1 MAEAPPPPSIPARL
15 IGTGARQVGRV
26 AGATGLDRA
35 LEEAIADAVVR
46 TVESPAFERALAEV
60 LEGPAVERAVEQAL
74 QSPAVERAVTE
85 AIDSEMIDR
94 VWARLL
100 ASPEAQK
107 LVERIAE
114 APEVRAAITQQGR
127 GLITD
132 FGRHIGEV
140 ARRIDDVVERWV
152 RRLTFREQRSGSTN
166 RAGVV
171 SRLLA
176 FVVDAAILN
185 GLVLGAGALAAFVIN
200 SIFGAN
206 THQEDPLVALG
217 LGTWALLAALYL
229 VTFWR
234 FEGETPGMRF
244 IGLNLEVDGIDEKYL
259 GLRKAIRRLVWLL
272 VSFVPL
278 LGIPLLG
285 IGRRDDRT
293 GLHDRRTGT
302 TVVYSGSG
310 GRAAPWSRLGVGKAG
325 PEAAHPRDVP
335 PADSASAGTP
345 GLRPG
350 PSPSPPRPPRSP

>member
-1 MAEAPPPPSIPARL
+1 MAEPPPSPSIPARL
-15 IGTGARQVGRV
+15 IGRGARQVTRV

-74 QSPAVERAVTE
+74 QSPAVERALTE

-100 ASPEAQK
+100 ASDEVQM

-127 GLITD
+127 GLISD
-132 FGRHIGEV
+132 VGRHIGEY
-140 ARRIDDVVERWV
+140 ARKVDDVIERIAK
-152 RRLTFREQRSGSTN
+152 RLTFARPRRAETN
-166 RAGVV
+166 RAGAF

-176 FVVDAAILN
+176 FVVDAALLN
-185 GLVLGAGALAAFVIN
+185 GVVLGAGALVAFMIN
-200 SIFGAN
+200 AVFGDN

-217 LGTWALLAALYL
+217 LGAWAFLAGLYL

-244 IGLNLEVDGIDEKYL
+244 IGLNLEVDGIDEKHL
-259 GLRKAIRRLVWLL
+259 GLGGAVMRLVWLVL
-272 VSFVPL
+272 SIVPL
-278 LGIPLLG
+278 LGLPLLG
-285 IGRRDDRT
+285 IVRRDDRT

-302 TVVYSGSG
+302 TIVYSGSS
-310 GRAAPWSRLGVGKAG
+310 GRAAPWSTLDSKTGG

-335 PADSASAGTP
+335 PRRLG
-345 GLRPG
+345 
-350 PSPSPPRPPRSP
+350 

>member
-1 MAEAPPPPSIPARL
+1 MAEPPPPPSIPARL
-15 IGTGARQVGRV
+15 IGSGARQVTRV

-114 APEVRAAITQQGR
+114 APEVRAAITQQSK
-127 GLITD
+127 GLIFD
-132 FGRHIGEV
+132 LGRHIGEV
-140 ARRIDDVVERWV
+140 ARRIDDALERWV
-152 RRLTFREQRSGSTN
+152 RRLTFRPARTQPTN
-166 RAGVV
+166 RAGAVT
-171 SRLLA
+171 RLIA

-185 GLVLGAGALAAFVIN
+185 GLVLGAGALIAFFIN
-200 SIFGAN
+200 AIFGAN
-206 THQEDPLVALG
+206 THQEDPLVVLG
-217 LGTWALLAALYL
+217 IGSWAFLAGLYL

-244 IGLNLEVDGIDEKYL
+244 IGLNLEVDGLDERHL
-259 GLRKAIRRLVWLL
+259 GLTKAIKRLIWLL
-272 VSFVPL
+272 VSFVPF
-278 LGIPLLG
+278 LGLPLLG
-285 IGRRDDRT
+285 ILRRDDRT

-302 TVVYSGSG
+302 TIVYSDPEA
-310 GRAAPWSRLGVGKAG
+310 RAAPWSKLSGDAARL
-325 PEAAHPRDVP
+325 D
-335 PADSASAGTP
+335 
-345 GLRPG
+345 